1 MRKNELIIV
10 QFLFLFPTTYILSS
24 SSFAPGEPVAG
35 IDLGTSTTCIGV
47 YVDGQVEII
56 PNEMGDLQTPSCVS
70 FAEGEP
76 LVGDEAVSYL
86 TIEPSKTLYGKSV

>member
-1 MRKNELIIV
+1 M
-10 QFLFLFPTTYILSS
+10 
-24 SSFAPGEPVAG
+24 
-35 IDLGTSTTCIGV
+35 
-47 YVDGQVEII
+47 DGQVEII